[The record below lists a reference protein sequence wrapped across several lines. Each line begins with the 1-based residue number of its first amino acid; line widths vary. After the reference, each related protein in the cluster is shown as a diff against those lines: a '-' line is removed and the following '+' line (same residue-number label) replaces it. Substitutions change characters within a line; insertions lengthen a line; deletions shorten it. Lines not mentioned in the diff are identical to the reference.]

1 MTARRS
7 LPFLVCIALYS
18 GIFSF
23 VPRLA
28 AMALFVD
35 GFGEG
40 SGMAGVLVR
49 AATLTSMAT
58 SAFIIS

>member
-7 LPFLVCIALYS
+7 FPFLVCIALYS

-28 AMALFVD
+28 AMAFFGV

-40 SGMAGVLVR
+40 SGTAGVLVR
-49 AATLTSMAT
+49 VATLMSMAT
-58 SAFIIS
+58 SASIIG